1 MKNINDVFNI
11 LILKSRKIIFI
22 GERKLNSL
30 FRQGSWSRTDFRRFL
45 NALFSNKKRPYCI
58 LSDRVEQYFCETDF
72 NQVENAPFS
81 FRFQAVFFSG

>member
-1 MKNINDVFNI
+1 MKNFNDVFNI
-11 LILKSRKIIFI
+11 LIPKSKKIKSIAGRNFI
-22 GERKLNSL
+22 LIEFF

-72 NQVENAPFS
+72 NQVKKRFS
-81 FRFQAVFFSG
+81 SI